1 MFRVYLF
8 MAASEPAKCL
18 YMRTVCFH
26 APMTCGC
33 ETQFYF
39 GRYVDA
45 SLFVLHYSMHYVK
58 LEVFAINGKN

>member
-1 MFRVYLF
+1 
-8 MAASEPAKCL
+8 
-18 YMRTVCFH
+18 MRSVCFH